1 MARKSSRR
9 EFLRGKAAA
18 DALAD
23 AAAGPLA
30 EAPPGPGCA
39 GGGYVVRVSRR
50 AMACEFEVLL
60 NAGQHP
66 EGDDAALRAL
76 DLLEPLE
83 AQLSVFRP
91 DSAVSALNR
100 AAAAGPVQVE
110 TPLFELLELAQRLH
124 AATNQAFDI
133 TAAPLGEAW
142 GFDRRAPRV
151 PPEAELQQARALV
164 GGHLLDLDPQR
175 RTVRFSKEG
184 VRVNLGGIG
193 KGYALDRCA
202 EALAAAGAEHFLVH
216 ASGSSIAARGD
227 CLADPPGWIVGIPH
241 PLRPGRRLAELRL
254 VDRALATSG
263 SRFQSFVHEGRRFSH
278 VLDPRTGWPAEGV
291 LAATALAP
299 DAATADA
306 LSTAFFVLGPE
317 GTRQFCQEHA
327 DVAAVLCTRSSERG
341 GYDIRHFGLDEGILR
356 QPAYFPSCSQY

>member
-9 EFLRGKAAA
+9 EFLRGRAAA

-30 EAPPGPGCA
+30 ADDAAPGRA
-39 GGGYVVRVSRR
+39 GAGYVVRVARR

-60 NAGQHP
+60 NAGQYP
-66 EGDDAALRAL
+66 QGPDAALRAL

-83 AQLSVFRP
+83 AELSVFRP
-91 DSAVSALNR
+91 DSAVSTINR
-100 AAAAGPVQVE
+100 SAAAGPVEVE
-110 TPLFELLELAQRLH
+110 ARLFELLELAQRLH
-124 AATNQAFDI
+124 TATNQAFDL
-133 TAAPLGEAW
+133 TAGPLWEAW
-142 GFDRRAPRV
+142 GFDRRTPRV
-151 PPEAELQQARALV
+151 PTEEELQRSRALV
-164 GGHLLDLDPQR
+164 GGHLLELDPQR
-175 RTVRFSKEG
+175 RTVRFLKEG
-184 VRVNLGGIG
+184 VRVNLGSIG

-202 EALAAAGAEHFLVH
+202 EALAAGGAEHFLVH

-227 CLADPPGWIVGIPH
+227 CRADPPGWMVGIPH

-254 VDRALATSG
+254 VNRALATSG
-263 SRFQSFVHEGRRFSH
+263 SRFQSFVHQGRRLSH

-317 GTRQFCQEHA
+317 GARQYCEQHA
-327 DVAAVLCTRSSERG
+327 GVAAILCTLSRERG
-341 GYDIRHFGLDEGILR
+341 GYDLHQFGLDDG
-356 QPAYFPSCSQY
+356 A